1 MKVGILCPF
10 YRHGAIGGVETVIRH
25 LLDRLPEHGFSPS
38 MVPFPLPASMDFN
51 NPLFSPYLQLKAAS
65 AALSRD
71 TSRFDIIH
79 SHNPF
84 VTLPFALRKKTVM
97 SVHVYS
103 GDLYAAKGGIHPVR
117 WAKRNGMHLAEYA
130 AGTAAREITSV
141 SAHIKSS
148 LVHDVHLPE
157 KKITVIYNGVDLDKV
172 SESIAAAGGS
182 PYKAEGPNILCVGRV
197 WEPKGFDMVLRALS
211 SKSLRDAHL
220 HVAGPLE
227 DRPYADEMRSF
238 ASKSGLLGRF
248 HLLGPVNEAQKYSL
262 MHHADLV
269 IIPSLFE
276 GMSIV
281 AIEALA
287 TSSAI
292 IASDIPSLREVL
304 GDAAIY
310 FKPGDDAGLAN
321 LMAGALARGAD
332 LRRLKSSAHERGEMF
347 GLDRMVGSYVRAYER
362 AAG

>member
-25 LLDRLPEHGFSPS
+25 LLDKLPERGFSPS
-38 MVPFPLPASMDFN
+38 LIPFPLPGGIDFN

-65 AALSRD
+65 ASLSKEV
-71 TSRFDIIH
+71 SGFDIIH
-79 SHNPF
+79 SHHPF

-103 GDLYAAKGGIHPVR
+103 GDLYAGKGGIHPVR
-117 WAKRNGMHLAEYA
+117 WAQRNGMHLAEYA

-141 SAHIKSS
+141 SAHIKSR
-148 LVHDVHLPE
+148 LVHDIHLPE
-157 KKITVIYNGVDLDKV
+157 KKITVIYNGVDLGAIDR
-172 SESIAAAGGS
+172 SISSAGAN
-182 PYKAEGPNILCVGRV
+182 PYKAEGPNIICVGRV
-197 WEPKGFDMVLRALS
+197 WRPKGFDTALRALS
-211 SKSLRDAHL
+211 SESLRNAHL

-227 DRPYADEMRSF
+227 DKPYADEMRSF
-238 ASKSGLLGRF
+238 AHESGLRGRF
-248 HLLGPVNEAQKYSL
+248 HLLGRVSEAQKYSL

-269 IIPSLFE
+269 ILPSRFE
-276 GMSIV
+276 GLSIV

-292 IASDIPSLREVL
+292 IASDIPPLREVL
-304 GDAAIY
+304 GDAALY
-310 FKPGDDAGLAN
+310 FEAGNADDLAAK
-321 LMAGALARGAD
+321 MASVLASSANQ
-332 LRRLKSSAHERGEMF
+332 RRLKSSARERREMF